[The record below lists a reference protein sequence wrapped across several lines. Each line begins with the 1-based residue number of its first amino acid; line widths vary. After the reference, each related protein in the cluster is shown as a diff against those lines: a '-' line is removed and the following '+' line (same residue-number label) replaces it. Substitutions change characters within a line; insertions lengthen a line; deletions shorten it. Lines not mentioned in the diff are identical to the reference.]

1 MKQEDKFWIMKNLQ
15 KVYIEEGLKRKEELS
30 KISTRNEDKAI
41 DYELEEILAGL
52 TITDNFDEDRYYNHI
67 WEKSLDLK

>member
-1 MKQEDKFWIMKNLQ
+1 MKQQDKFWVMKNLQ

-30 KISTRNEDKAI
+30 KISIRNEDSI

-52 TITDNFDEDRYYNHI
+52 TITDNFDEDRYYNLI
-67 WEKSLDLK
+67 FERSKGLK